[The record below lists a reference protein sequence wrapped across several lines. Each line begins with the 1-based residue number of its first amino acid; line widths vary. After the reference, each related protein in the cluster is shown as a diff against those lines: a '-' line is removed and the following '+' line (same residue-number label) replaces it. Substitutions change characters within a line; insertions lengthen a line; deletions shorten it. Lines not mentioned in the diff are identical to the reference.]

1 MTTSIAEYLRELRH
15 ELAGT
20 DPATIVDAL
29 TDAEDH
35 LTTALAGALSEQPQ
49 LSEAEALAG
58 IIARYG
64 TPAEIAAAYRD
75 VEVRTRPA
83 LAVPERHDERSVSSR
98 FFGIVYDP
106 RAWGALLYMFISM
119 ITGMVYFTWVS
130 TGIYLSIGLLI
141 LIIGLPIAYLFLMSF
156 RGIALVEGRII
167 EGLLGVRMPR
177 RALFSQPDLKWW
189 TQLKLLALDG
199 RTWTTVVYMVIQL
212 PLGIIYFTI
221 TIVLL
226 TLSATLVASAI
237 LRYAFDLPFLTLEH
251 YRIYLP
257 DNLMPVAVF
266 LGVALFIVLMHA
278 ARAVGG
284 LHARL
289 ARTLLVGGQTER

>member
-1 MTTSIAEYLRELRH
+1 MTNSIGEYLRELRH
-15 ELAGT
+15 ELAGA

-29 TDAEDH
+29 TDTEDH
-35 LTTALAGALSEQPQ
+35 LTTALAGALAERPEMSEVDAVAQV
-49 LSEAEALAG
+49 
-58 IIARYG
+58 IARYG

-75 VEVRTRPA
+75 VEGRTRPS
-83 LAVPERHDERSVSSR
+83 LAVPEKYDERSASSR

-119 ITGMVYFTWVS
+119 ITGIIYFTWVS
-130 TGIYLSIGLLI
+130 TGIYLSIGMLI

-177 RALFSQPDLKWW
+177 RAIFSQPGLKWW
-189 TQLKLLALDG
+189 VQFKILATDK
-199 RTWTTVVYMVIQL
+199 RTWTTVAYMMLQL
-212 PLGIIYFTI
+212 PLGIVYFTI
-221 TIVLL
+221 TLVLL
-226 TLSATLVASAI
+226 TFSLTLIASPI
-237 LRYAFDLPFLTLEH
+237 LRYAFNMPFITLEH
-251 YRIYLP
+251 YRIYMP

-266 LGVALFIVLMHA
+266 LGVILFVLLMHA
-278 ARAVGG
+278 ARGLGG

-289 ARTLLVGGQTER
+289 ARALLVGEQAG